1 MLKILKDLSPP
12 LCCLLRLS
20 AIIAQD
26 AGRRARSIYSVLPIC
41 RLFVWTREDI
51 WPVCWN
57 LLRLCHPAGPFRL
70 LPQPSVAVSVDAYA
84 ARHKT
89 EAGSKKSVSQRL
101 NKVRPRR
108 NAYSGR
114 SLSLRVVEC
123 TRRPFCLFLIN
134 RWPRRLPAHL
144 GIDIKGL
151 ANLRSSKCCKEEY
164 LWQPYLVGE
173 TFHID
178 FQVRYVLTNYMYL
191 SYRQVFQ
198 FCRFLA
204 GFLFLHL
211 LDFYFSILFPYRVTL
226 KVHKY
231 FATS

>member
-1 MLKILKDLSPP
+1 MLADEHGPYIPFYLSVVCSFEPEKIYDPYVEIFSGYATPLDHSGCYLSHQSQSQ
-12 LCCLLRLS
+12 LMHTQRVIKAKL
-20 AIIAQD
+20 
-26 AGRRARSIYSVLPIC
+26 
-41 RLFVWTREDI
+41 
-51 WPVCWN
+51 
-57 LLRLCHPAGPFRL
+57 GP
-70 LPQPSVAVSVDAYA
+70 
-84 ARHKT
+84 
-89 EAGSKKSVSQRL
+89 KKNVSQRL